1 MAGSYLRVSTFV
13 AIAIAIG
20 RIVGGLSSRDQRAD
34 RKETK
39 RRQKKDAALLH
50 RFKTQDADRA
60 RAAAALGAAARS
72 ATETKRGKKPSFAG
86 NEITRTEVR
95 FWHLADIHL
104 EADVPKNG
112 PKNRRDVRT
121 LRT

>member
-1 MAGSYLRVSTFV
+1 MAGRYLRVSTFV

-50 RFKTQDADRA
+50 RFKTQDADLA

-72 ATETKRGKKPSFAG
+72 AARQRRGKK
-86 NEITRTEVR
+86 TVVR
-95 FWHLADIHL
+95 R
-104 EADVPKNG
+104 K
-112 PKNRRDVRT
+112 
-121 LRT
+121 